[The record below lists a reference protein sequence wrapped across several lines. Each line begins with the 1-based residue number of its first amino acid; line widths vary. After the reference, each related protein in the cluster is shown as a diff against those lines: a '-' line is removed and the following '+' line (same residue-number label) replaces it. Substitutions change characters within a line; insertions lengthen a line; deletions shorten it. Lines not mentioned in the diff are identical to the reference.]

1 MVKRLFLLLLTM
13 VGVLS
18 VEAGNYTYLTFEM
31 TDGVKASVPVTT
43 ALTITIS
50 GNTLKAGDQTFV
62 LGNLKKMYFSDD
74 NETTAISEVTQ
85 AALDEA
91 EEICDMRGHR
101 VEKSRMNRGVFIVK
115 TKQNTYKITVK

>member
-85 AALDEA
+85 AVLDEA
-91 EEICDMRGHR
+91 EEIYDMQGHR
-101 VEKSRMNRGVFIVK
+101 VEKSRMKRGVYIVK
-115 TKQNTYKITVK
+115 TKQKTYKITLK

>member
-1 MVKRLFLLLLTM
+1 M

-91 EEICDMRGHR
+91 EEIYDMQGHR
-101 VEKSRMNRGVFIVK
+101 VEKSWMKRGVYIVK
-115 TKQNTYKITVK
+115 TKQKTYKITVK

>member
-31 TDGVKASVPVTT
+31 TDGVKASVSVTT

-85 AALDEA
+85 AVLDEA
-91 EEICDMRGHR
+91 EEIYDMQGHR
-101 VEKSRMNRGVFIVK
+101 VEKSRMKRGVYIVK
-115 TKQNTYKITVK
+115 TKQKTYKITVK

>member
-85 AALDEA
+85 AVLDEA
-91 EEICDMRGHR
+91 EEIYDMQGHR
-101 VEKSRMNRGVFIVK
+101 VEKSRMKRGVYIVK
-115 TKQNTYKITVK
+115 TKEKTYKITVK

>member
-1 MVKRLFLLLLTM
+1 M

-31 TDGVKASVPVTT
+31 TDGVKASVSVTT

-85 AALDEA
+85 AVLDEA
-91 EEICDMRGHR
+91 EEIYDMQGHR
-101 VEKSRMNRGVFIVK
+101 VEKSRMKRGVYIVK
-115 TKQNTYKITVK
+115 TKQKTYKITVK

>member
-1 MVKRLFLLLLTM
+1 MVKRLILLLLTM
-13 VGVLS
+13 VGVLL

-85 AALDEA
+85 AVLDEA
-91 EEICDMRGHR
+91 EEIYDMQGHR
-101 VEKSRMNRGVFIVK
+101 VEKSRMKRGVYIVK
-115 TKQNTYKITVK
+115 TKQKTYKITVK

>member
-85 AALDEA
+85 AVLDEA

-101 VEKSRMNRGVFIVK
+101 VEKSRMKRGVYIVK
-115 TKQNTYKITVK
+115 TKQKTYKITVK

>member
-1 MVKRLFLLLLTM
+1 MEKRLFLLLLTM

-85 AALDEA
+85 AVLDEA
-91 EEICDMRGHR
+91 EEIYDMQGHR
-101 VEKSRMNRGVFIVK
+101 VEKSRMKRGVYIVK
-115 TKQNTYKITVK
+115 TKQKTYKITLK

>member
-85 AALDEA
+85 AVLDEA
-91 EEICDMRGHR
+91 EEIYDMQGHR
-101 VEKSRMNRGVFIVK
+101 VEKSRMKRGVYIVK
-115 TKQNTYKITVK
+115 TKQKTYKITVK

>member
-50 GNTLKAGDQTFV
+50 GNTLKAGNQTFV

-85 AALDEA
+85 AVLDEA
-91 EEICDMRGHR
+91 EEIYDMQGHR
-101 VEKSRMNRGVFIVK
+101 VEKSRMKRGVYIVK
-115 TKQNTYKITVK
+115 TKQKTYKITVK

>member
-85 AALDEA
+85 AVLDEA
-91 EEICDMRGHR
+91 EEIYDMQGHR
-101 VEKSRMNRGVFIVK
+101 VEKSRMKRGVYIVK
-115 TKQNTYKITVK
+115 TKQKNYKITVK

>member
-91 EEICDMRGHR
+91 EEICDMQGHR
-101 VEKSRMNRGVFIVK
+101 VEKSRMKRGVYIVK
-115 TKQNTYKITVK
+115 TKQKTYKITVK

>member
-1 MVKRLFLLLLTM
+1 M

-85 AALDEA
+85 AALGEA

-101 VEKSRMNRGVFIVK
+101 VEKSRMKRGVYIVK
-115 TKQNTYKITVK
+115 TKQKTYKITVK

>member
-13 VGVLS
+13 VGVLP

-101 VEKSRMNRGVFIVK
+101 VEKSRMKRGVYIVK
-115 TKQNTYKITVK
+115 TKQKTYKITVK

>member
-1 MVKRLFLLLLTM
+1 M

-62 LGNLKKMYFSDD
+62 LVNLKKMYFSDD

-91 EEICDMRGHR
+91 EEIYDMQGHR
-101 VEKSRMNRGVFIVK
+101 VEKSRMKRGVYIVK
-115 TKQNTYKITVK
+115 TKQKTYKITVK

>member
-13 VGVLS
+13 VGVLP

-74 NETTAISEVTQ
+74 NETAAISEVTQ
-85 AALDEA
+85 AVLDEA
-91 EEICDMRGHR
+91 EEIYDMQGHR
-101 VEKSRMNRGVFIVK
+101 VEKSRMKRGVYIVK
-115 TKQNTYKITVK
+115 TKQKTYKITVK

>member
-91 EEICDMRGHR
+91 EEIYDMQGHR
-101 VEKSRMNRGVFIVK
+101 VEKSRMKRGVYIVK
-115 TKQNTYKITVK
+115 TKQKTYKITLK

>member
-18 VEAGNYTYLTFEM
+18 VEAGNYTCLTFEM

-85 AALDEA
+85 AVLDEA
-91 EEICDMRGHR
+91 EEIYDMQGHR
-101 VEKSRMNRGVFIVK
+101 VEKSRMKRGVYIVK
-115 TKQNTYKITVK
+115 TKEKTYKITVK

>member
-1 MVKRLFLLLLTM
+1 MVKRLILLLLTM

-85 AALDEA
+85 AVLDEA
-91 EEICDMRGHR
+91 EEIYDMQGHR
-101 VEKSRMNRGVFIVK
+101 VEKSRMKRGVYIVK
-115 TKQNTYKITVK
+115 TKQKTYKITVK

>member
-62 LGNLKKMYFSDD
+62 LVNLKKMYFSDD

-85 AALDEA
+85 AVLDEA
-91 EEICDMRGHR
+91 EEIYDMRGHR
-101 VEKSRMNRGVFIVK
+101 VEKSRMKRGVYIVK
-115 TKQNTYKITVK
+115 TKQKTYKITVK

>member
-91 EEICDMRGHR
+91 EEIYDMQGHR
-101 VEKSRMNRGVFIVK
+101 VEKSRMKRGVYIVK
-115 TKQNTYKITVK
+115 TKQKTYKITVK